1 MEEQQA
7 HHEQVKLMSFTE
19 KLTNIFAS
27 PGELFENVRLT
38 GPTTGNWLMPLII
51 FLVVALVMGQIMIH
65 NASLADQLGA
75 TIRKGFEKSVQEG
88 KMTQEQA
95 DQTYENYAKP
105 GSTMFMIS
113 QIGGTI
119 IVTPIVLFLVGLVY
133 WLLGKFAM
141 GATAPYMKVVEVVGL
156 TFLIGTLEYIVT
168 TCMMIGLDSIH
179 GTPSLGAFVSG
190 FDPQNKMHLALSKIN
205 IFTFWSLGVT
215 SVGLSKLFQRDLAK
229 VVVLVVALWIVW
241 SVGTIALGMN
251 FGG

>member
-1 MEEQQA
+1 MEEQQTTR
-7 HHEQVKLMSFTE
+7 EQVKSLSFTE
-19 KLTNIFAS
+19 KLTDIFAS

-38 GPTTGNWLMPLII
+38 GPTTANWLIPLII

-105 GSTMFMIS
+105 GSTMFMVS

-119 IVTPIVLFLVGLVY
+119 IVTPIVLFLIGLAY

-141 GATAPYMKVVEVVGL
+141 RSNAPYMKVIEVVGL

-168 TCMMIGLDSIH
+168 TSLMIAMDSLH
-179 GTPSLGAFVSG
+179 ATPSLGAFVAN
-190 FDPQNKMHLALSKIN
+190 FDTQNKLHLALSKIN
-205 IFTFWSLGVT
+205 VFTFWSLGVT
-215 SVGLSKLFQRDLAK
+215 GIGLSKLFQRDLPK
-229 VVVLVVALWIVW
+229 VLVLIFALWIIW
-241 SVGTIALGMN
+241 SAGSILLGIG
-251 FGG
+251 FAG

>member
-7 HHEQVKLMSFTE
+7 HHEQVKPMSFTE

-38 GPTTGNWLMPLII
+38 GPTTANWLMPLII

-75 TIRKGFEKSVQEG
+75 TIRKGFEKSVQQG

-105 GSTMFMIS
+105 GSTMFMLS

-119 IVTPIVLFLVGLVY
+119 IVTPIVLFIVGL
-133 WLLGKFAM
+133 LAQ
-141 GATAPYMKVVEVVGL
+141 L
-156 TFLIGTLEYIVT
+156 TFVYNIYKTL
-168 TCMMIGLDSIH
+168 GS
-179 GTPSLGAFVSG
+179 
-190 FDPQNKMHLALSKIN
+190 
-205 IFTFWSLGVT
+205 
-215 SVGLSKLFQRDLAK
+215 
-229 VVVLVVALWIVW
+229 
-241 SVGTIALGMN
+241 
-251 FGG
+251 